1 MQQTCL
7 HDKTGNHDMTN
18 IEIISECL
26 GQIDPAALQYDEWLQ
41 IGSAIKHEGGDVSI
55 WDSWSRSDKRYRP
68 NDCLSRWDGL
78 DKGRDSVTVATVVK
92 LCKDHGGTPPKPVPD
107 ESEMNAEIPM
117 DRPIYYYNPIMD
129 QPKKE
134 PEKIIRKE
142 WLEIEPLPPPT
153 GKTGPQELAEYI
165 RTLFG
170 NDEYIGYVATAFQ
183 SEPDADG
190 KRKWLPGGKGVFTT
204 TAGEILN
211 DLAACDGD
219 LGMVIGDIEPE
230 CGAWIRFNPLNGK
243 GVSDACVT
251 DYRFALVES
260 DEIGINEQYTIYRK
274 LELPIAALVH
284 SGSKSLHAI
293 VRIEAADYKEYQQRV
308 DFLYEICKK
317 NGLEIDR
324 KNRNPSRLSR
334 MPGVDRKGVRQRLVA
349 TNIGKSSWN
358 EWTDWIAAQNDDL
371 PEVECLDQV
380 WDHLPELADCLIDGV
395 LRQGHKMLVSGP
407 SKAGKSFL
415 LLELAIA
422 IAEGHQWLG
431 WPCRQ
436 GRVLYVNLE
445 LDRASC
451 LHRLKDIY
459 QAEGITKP
467 TISNIDVWNL
477 RGKSLPMNE
486 LAPRLIRR
494 AMKRKYSAVIID
506 PIYKVITG
514 DENSADQMAKFCNQF
529 DKICSELKC
538 SVIYCHH
545 HSKGDQGQKRAQDR
559 ASGSGVFARDPDALI
574 DMVELEIDDKRRAEI
589 KYKFQV
595 RNLQRFLDRITPGWK
610 NNLDMEDAEK
620 LEVLIELARKAS
632 PDADKVNG
640 AEIYAAEKMTGWR
653 IGGILREF
661 PAFDDRHAFFR
672 YPVHI
677 SGDEVD
683 TLLQDALAIGAESPY
698 MVKMSPAD
706 FKLFQDFKKSKRKE
720 AGKEAGKQKQ
730 NETINK
736 TRLAFA
742 ALDDGQPV
750 TTKRIAEYLDIDE
763 RNARKRLH
771 KAGYVTPE
779 GAKGL
784 WVEPK
789 GETDADEAL

>member
-1 MQQTCL
+1 M
-7 HDKTGNHDMTN
+7 MTN
-18 IEIISECL
+18 IEIIAECL
-26 GQIDPAALQYDEWLQ
+26 NQIDPAALQYDEWLQ

-68 NDCLSRWDGL
+68 NDCSSRWDGL

-92 LCKDHGGTPPKPVPD
+92 LCKDHGGTPPKTVPD
-107 ESEMNAEIPM
+107 ESELNAEIPM

-142 WLEIEPLPPPT
+142 WLEIEPLPPPS

-170 NDEYIGYVATAFQ
+170 NDEFVGYVATAFQ

-190 KRKWLPGGKGVFTT
+190 KRKWLPGGKGMFTT

-211 DLAACDGD
+211 DLTACDGD
-219 LGMVIGDIEPE
+219 IGMVIGDIEPE

-260 DEIGINEQYTIYRK
+260 DEISINEQYTIYRK

-293 VRIEAADYKEYQQRV
+293 VRIEAADYKEYQKRV

-334 MPGVDRKGVRQRLVA
+334 MPGVDRNGVRQRLVA

-358 EWTDWIAAQNDDL
+358 EWADWIAAQNDDL

-431 WPCRQ
+431 WNCKQ

-459 QAEGITKP
+459 HAKGISRP
-467 TISNIDVWNL
+467 TTSNIDVWNL

-494 AMKRKYSAVIID
+494 AMKRKYAAVIID

-529 DKICSELKC
+529 DKICAELKC

-574 DMVELEIDDKRRAEI
+574 DMVELEIPDKRRAEI

-595 RNLQRFLDRITPGWK
+595 RNLQRFLDRIAPGWRD
-610 NNLDMEDAEK
+610 NLDMEDAEK
-620 LEVLIELARKAS
+620 LEILIELARKKS
-632 PDADKVNG
+632 PDADKING
-640 AEIYAAEKMTGWR
+640 EEIHAAEKMTGWR

-661 PAFDDRHAFFR
+661 PAFEDRHAFFR

-677 SGDEVD
+677 SGDLVD
-683 TLLQDALAIGAESPY
+683 TLLQDALAIGEMPVRRPMSREERAEIG
-698 MVKMSPAD
+698 KKTAQQKKAD
-706 FKLFQDFKKSKRKE
+706 TI
-720 AGKEAGKQKQ
+720 
-730 NETINK
+730 NET
-736 TRLAFA
+736 RMAFD
-742 ALDDGQPV
+742 ALNDGEPV
-750 TTKRIAEYLDIDE
+750 TTVRIADYLGVDPSTALKRI
-763 RNARKRLH
+763 K
-771 KAGYVTPE
+771 KAGYVNPE
-779 GAKGL
+779 GTKGV
-784 WVEPK
+784 WIQEK
-789 GETDADEAL
+789 Q

>member
-1 MQQTCL
+1 
-7 HDKTGNHDMTN
+7 MTN

-55 WDSWSRSDKRYRP
+55 WDQWSRSDRRYRP
-68 NDCLSRWDGL
+68 NDCSARWDGL
-78 DKGRDSVTVATVVK
+78 DKGQAAVTVATVVK
-92 LCKDHGGTPPKPVPD
+92 ICKDHGGTPPKPIPD
-107 ESEMNAEIPM
+107 DSEMYAEIPM
-117 DRPIYYYNPIMD
+117 DRPIYYYNPIID
-129 QPKKE
+129 TPKKE

-190 KRKWLPGGKGVFTT
+190 KRKWLPGGKGMFTT

-595 RNLQRFLDRITPGWK
+595 RNLQRFLDKVAPGWK
-610 NNLDMEDAEK
+610 NSLDMEDAEK

-661 PAFDDRHAFFR
+661 PAFEDRHAFFR
-672 YPVHI
+672 YPVHV

-683 TLLQDALAIGAESPY
+683 TLLQDALAIGEMP
-698 MVKMSPAD
+698 VRKPMSREERA
-706 FKLFQDFKKSKRKE
+706 
-720 AGKEAGKQKQ
+720 AIGKETAARKKDA
-730 NETINK
+730 TINE

-763 RNARKRLH
+763 RSARRRMS
-771 KAGYVTPE
+771 KAGYTNPE
-779 GAKGL
+779 GVKGV
-784 WVEPK
+784 WIEEK
-789 GETDADEAL
+789 

>member
-26 GQIDPAALQYDEWLQ
+26 RQIDPAALQYDDWLK
-41 IGSAIKHEGGDVSI
+41 IGAAIKHEGGEVAL
-55 WDSWSRSDKRYRP
+55 WDQWSRSDRRYRP
-68 NDCLSRWDGL
+68 NDCSARWNGL
-78 DKGRDSVTVATVVK
+78 DKGQAAVTVATVVK
-92 LCKDHGGTPPKPVPD
+92 ICKDQGGTPPKPVPD
-107 ESEMNAEIPM
+107 DSEMNAEIPM
-117 DRPIYYYNPIMD
+117 DKPIYYYDPIID
-129 QPKKE
+129 APKKE

-142 WLEIEPLPPPT
+142 WLEIEPLPPPS

-380 WDHLPELADCLIDGV
+380 WDNLPELADCLIDGV

-467 TISNIDVWNL
+467 MISNIDVWNL

-595 RNLQRFLDRITPGWK
+595 RNLQRFLDKVAPGWK
-610 NNLDMEDAEK
+610 NGLDMEDAEK

-661 PAFDDRHAFFR
+661 PAFEDRHAFFR
-672 YPVHI
+672 YPVHV

-683 TLLQDALAIGAESPY
+683 TLLQDALAIGEMP
-698 MVKMSPAD
+698 VRKPMSREERA
-706 FKLFQDFKKSKRKE
+706 
-720 AGKEAGKQKQ
+720 AIGKETAARKKDA
-730 NETINK
+730 TINE

-763 RNARKRLH
+763 RSARRRMS
-771 KAGYVTPE
+771 KAGYTNPE
-779 GAKGL
+779 GVKGV
-784 WVEPK
+784 WIEEK
-789 GETDADEAL
+789 